1 MSISTVSTEQVQLF
15 FLSQTN
21 MAVLVAGCGACDAG
35 EREVTH
41 LATQFN
47 PDPVF
52 VLAACRH
59 PAVHAT
65 VDVQRQTERITT
77 VTPGH
82 E

>member
-1 MSISTVSTEQVQLF
+1 MV
-15 FLSQTN
+15 
-21 MAVLVAGCGACDAG
+21 VLVAWCGACDAG

-41 LATQFN
+41 LATQFHS
-47 PDPVF
+47 DPVF

-59 PAVHAT
+59 PAVHPT

-82 E
+82 ERECTWTHEGIVGKQMVDK